1 MTTELPKAYSH
12 KEVEE
17 PLYCTWEQKGY
28 FSPDGLK
35 GEPFSIVIPPPNVTG
50 SLHMGHALD
59 NTLQDILIRYKRMKG
74 FKSLWVPGTDHAGIA
89 TQNVVEKDLAKE
101 KKRKEDIG
109 REQFLERVWSW
120 KEKFGGTITGQLR
133 RLGASCDWKRERFT
147 MDEGLSKAVR
157 RAFVQLYKEG
167 LIYKG
172 KKIINWCP
180 RCSTA
185 LSDIEVEHE
194 NQKGKLYFIRYSKD
208 IVVATTRPETMLGDT
223 GVAVNPSDERYRN
236 LIGKV
241 LELPLVG
248 RKIPVIADELVDPS
262 FGTGAVK
269 VTPAH
274 DAADFEMGERHNL
287 PKVNILTKNGK
298 ITLEELES
306 LEKQKLVGYEGLDR
320 FKAREAIVADLEKNG
335 SLEKTQDYD
344 NSLGKCYRCKTV
356 IEPYNSDQWFVKI
369 RPLAEPAIKAVE
381 DGRIKFVPERWGK
394 VYLDWMINLKDWCI
408 SRQIWWGHRVPVW
421 YCRCGEVIAA
431 EQAPLKCPSC
441 GSKNL
446 RQDEDVLDTWFSSSL
461 WPFSTLGWPEETADL
476 KEYYPTSVLIT
487 GYDIITFWVSRMIMM
502 GLKFMGKEPFKTV
515 YIHGLIRD
523 ISGKKMSKSLGN
535 VIDPIGVID
544 RVGADALRFS
554 LSSLVTAG
562 GQDLKLSE
570 EKITEGRNFANKIWN
585 VARFLLMQEQQG
597 QGARGKG
604 QAGGMEK
611 GKMTLADKWILG
623 RLNLTI
629 GQITQMLD
637 SYQFGEAAKRL
648 YEFVWSEFCDWYIEM
663 SKSQIPLDSARGKL
677 NPKSETNPNS
687 QITNSGST
695 LKVLRHV
702 LLNSL
707 KLLHPF
713 MPFETEELYGKFPV
727 FSDKCP
733 NGEQTIMLAE
743 WPTADE
749 SLIDDSVEKKMG
761 LVFEVIR
768 AIRNLRADMNIQ
780 AGKPVEVFLEAGE
793 TAGDL
798 LEAEEYI
805 KTLTRSANVK
815 IEKSMAKV
823 PPKSAKTTTEKINI
837 YIPLEGLVDFEK
849 EALRL
854 KKSLEDLSAAAKKI
868 EGKLA
873 TPSFTEN
880 AKPELVEQEKQKLK
894 EYLERRKVL
903 EERISVLTAS

>member
-89 TQNVVEKDLAKE
+89 TQNVVEKDLSKE

-109 REQFLERVWSW
+109 RERFLERVWAW

-223 GVAVNPSDERYRN
+223 AVAVNPSDERYRN
-236 LIGKV
+236 LVGKV

-248 RKIPVIADELVDPS
+248 RKIPVIGDELVDPS

-274 DAADFEMGERHNL
+274 DSADFEMGEKHNL

-306 LEKQKLVGYEGLDR
+306 SEKQRVIGYEGLDR
-320 FKAREAIVADLEKNG
+320 FKAREAIVADLEKNRF
-335 SLEKTQDYD
+335 LEKTQDYD

-381 DGRIKFVPERWGK
+381 DGSIRFVPKRWGK

-461 WPFSTLGWPEETADL
+461 WPFSTLGWPEETGDL

-544 RVGADALRFS
+544 KVGADALRFS
-554 LSSLVTAG
+554 LTSLVTAG

-585 VARFLLMQEQQG
+585 VARFLLMQEG
-597 QGARGKG
+597 QEAANRGPQTGDRIAK
-604 QAGGMEK
+604 ENLS
-611 GKMTLADKWILG
+611 LADRWILS
-623 RLNLTI
+623 RSNLTI
-629 GQITQMLD
+629 GQVTQMLD

-663 SKSQIPLDSARGKL
+663 SKPQLL
-677 NPKSETNPNS
+677 N
-687 QITNSGST
+687 NSGPT
-695 LKVLRHV
+695 LKVLNQV
-702 LLNSL
+702 LLTSL

-713 MPFETEELYGKFPV
+713 MPFETEELYWKFLV
-727 FSDKCP
+727 TNDQCP
-733 NGEQTIMLAE
+733 NEERTIMLAE
-743 WPTADE
+743 WPIADE
-749 SLIDDSVEKKMG
+749 SLIDESVEKKMR

-798 LEAEEYI
+798 LEAEEHI
-805 KTLTRSANVK
+805 KALTRSANVK
-815 IEKSMAKV
+815 IEKSTAKV
-823 PPKSAKTTTEKINI
+823 PPKSAKTATEKINI

-854 KKSLEDLSAAAKKI
+854 KKSLEDLSVAAKKI

-880 AKPELVEQEKQKLK
+880 AKPELVELEKQKLK
-894 EYLERRKVL
+894 EYLERRKIL
-903 EERISVLTAS
+903 EERISVLTKN

>member
-17 PLYCTWEQKGY
+17 PLYHTWEQKSY

-35 GEPFSIVIPPPNVTG
+35 GGTFSIVIPPPNVTG

-59 NTLQDILIRYKRMKG
+59 NTLQDILVRYKRMKG

-109 REQFLERVWSW
+109 REQFLERVWAW
-120 KEKFGGTITGQLR
+120 KEKFGGAITGQLR

-274 DAADFEMGERHNL
+274 DAADFEMGEKHNL
-287 PKVNILTKNGK
+287 PKINILTKNGK
-298 ITLEELES
+298 ITLEELEN
-306 LEKQKLVGYEGLDR
+306 LEKQRLIGYVGLDR

-335 SLEKTQDYD
+335 FLEKTQDYD

-381 DGRIKFVPERWGK
+381 DGSIRFVPERWGK

-421 YCRCGEVIAA
+421 YCSCGEVIAA
-431 EQAPLKCPSC
+431 ERPPLKCPGC

-585 VARFLLMQEQQG
+585 VARFVLMQEAQG
-597 QGARGKG
+597 QRTADRGQG
-604 QAGGMEK
+604 TADRIEK
-611 GKMTLADKWILG
+611 EVLALADKWILS

-629 GQITQMLD
+629 GQATQMLD

-663 SKSQIPLDSARGKL
+663 SKPQLL
-677 NPKSETNPNS
+677 NNSEP
-687 QITNSGST
+687 T
-695 LKVLRHV
+695 LKVLNQV
-702 LLNSL
+702 LLTSL

-749 SLIDDSVEKKMG
+749 SLIDESVEKKMG

-793 TAGDL
+793 MAGDL

-805 KTLTRSANVK
+805 KALTRSANVK
-815 IEKSMAKV
+815 IEKAIAKV

-868 EGKLA
+868 ESKLA

-880 AKPELVEQEKQKLK
+880 AKPELVELEKQKLK

-903 EERISVLTAS
+903 EERISVLTKN

>member
-12 KEVEE
+12 AEVEE
-17 PLYCTWEQKGY
+17 PRYQKWEKSGL
-28 FSPDGLK
+28 FSPDALK
-35 GEPFSIVIPPPNVTG
+35 GEPFSIVIPPPNITG

-74 FKSLWVPGTDHAGIA
+74 FKALWVPGTDHAGIA
-89 TQNVVEKDLAKE
+89 TQNVVEKDLSKE

-109 REQFLERVWSW
+109 REQFLERVWAW
-120 KEKFGGTITGQLR
+120 KEKFGGTITSQLR

-167 LIYKG
+167 LIYRG

-180 RCSTA
+180 RCKTA

-194 NQKGKLYFIRYSKD
+194 NQKGKLWFIKYSAAV
-208 IVVATTRPETMLGDT
+208 VVATTRPETMLGDT
-223 GVAVNPSDERYRN
+223 AVAVNPNDERYSG

-248 RKIPVIADELVDPS
+248 RKIPVIADSLVDPS

-274 DAADFEMGERHNL
+274 DAADFEMGERHDL
-287 PKVNILTKNGK
+287 PKINILAKNGK
-298 ITLEELES
+298 IILDELENA
-306 LEKQKLVGYEGLDR
+306 EKLRVVRYEGLDR
-320 FKAREAIVADLEKNG
+320 FKAREAIVADLEKEG
-335 SLEKTQDYD
+335 FLEKTQDYD
-344 NSLGKCYRCKTV
+344 NALGKCYRCKTV
-356 IEPYNSDQWFVKI
+356 IEPYNSDQWFVNI

-381 DGRIKFVPERWGK
+381 EGVIKFVPERWGK
-394 VYLDWMINLKDWCI
+394 VYLDWMVNLKDWCI
-408 SRQIWWGHRVPVW
+408 SRQIWWGHRIPVW

-431 EQAPLKCPSC
+431 EQAPSKCSSC

-461 WPFSTLGWPEETADL
+461 WPFSTLGWPEQTKDL
-476 KEYYPTSVLIT
+476 EEFYPTSVLIT

-554 LSSLVTAG
+554 LTSLVTSG

-585 VARFLLMQEQQG
+585 VARFVLMQEAQG
-597 QGARGKG
+597 QGTADRG
-604 QAGGMEK
+604 AGTADRIEK
-611 GKMTLADKWILG
+611 EDLTLADKWILS

-663 SKSQIPLDSARGKL
+663 SKVPARARAD
-677 NPKSETNPNS
+677 
-687 QITNSGST
+687 
-695 LKVLRHV
+695 VLRSV
-702 LLNSL
+702 LIDSL
-707 KLLHPF
+707 KMLHPF
-713 MPFETEELYGKFPV
+713 MPFETEELYGKFPISNV
-727 FSDKCP
+727 QCP

-749 SLIDDSVEKKMG
+749 SLIDESVEKKMR

-780 AGKPVEVFLEAGE
+780 AGKPAEVFLETGE
-793 TAGDL
+793 MARCL
-798 LEAEEYI
+798 VEAEEYI
-805 KTLTRSANVK
+805 KALTRSSNVK
-815 IEKSMAKV
+815 IEKSIAKV
-823 PPKSAKTTTEKINI
+823 PPKSAKTATEKINI

-854 KKSLEDLSAAAKKI
+854 KKNLEGLLAAAKKI
-868 EGKLA
+868 ESKLA

-880 AKPELVEQEKQKLK
+880 AKPELVEMEKQKLK
-894 EYLERRKVL
+894 EYLEREKVL
-903 EERISVLTAS
+903 EERLSVLASN